1 MEVKPMPREIKAE
14 AIPDTLRICAEA
26 EPITLDLTAQSADG
40 KEKTPTFQGVGYTGG
55 LLQLGWGAP
64 VVIDL
69 EGMKVPNQRMP
80 ALLSH
85 DTSRI
90 VGHTESVE
98 ITPKRLYVSGSLSKI
113 GDAAAEVIGRGKE
126 AFPWQM
132 SVGANINAPPEF
144 IPRGESAKAN
154 GRNFDGPVHVVR
166 KSTLGEISFVAI
178 GADMGTSATVSAAA
192 TTLELSAMNPEFLA
206 WLKANEYTDAEAAAL
221 TGKKLSTLQAAWEAS
236 KSPVPKPVVTPATPA
251 NRGESLDAIIMA
263 QRIENE
269 RVEAITRIVAESIQ
283 VCPSKIDYFEELGQ
297 AAIKAN
303 GRDGKPAMSAREF
316 EITALRET
324 RGSPFVVAGSAS
336 RDKPIGQKVIE
347 AAMATHVGLPDAEK
361 HFDAPTLEAAHSKFG
376 GAGVSLLELIGMG
389 ARQNGWRGHSVKADL
404 RSACRHAFAVRDH
417 DVRASGPSTID
428 ISTILSN
435 TANKFLRI
443 GFESVESAW
452 RSIAAIR
459 SVNDFKEITSFSL
472 TGDLT
477 YEQVAPGGQIKHGTL
492 SETTYGNKADTFAKM
507 LGLDRRDLINDD
519 AGALNSAGRRLGR
532 GGALKFNLVFWTEW
546 LDDSAFFPTD
556 ASLANYDSGSD
567 SLLDVTGLNNITSI
581 FRAQTDPDGN
591 PLGVRPRIL
600 LVPVPLEGA
609 ALTLMN
615 SEKTNLVST
624 SVSIG
629 DANIWRNRYRVVS
642 SDYIAGSAAIL
653 KTWYLLADPNDLPA
667 IEACFLNGVEMPI
680 VESADMDFDRLGIS
694 LRGYHDFGVRKQEY
708 RAGVKSKGD
717 S

>member
-1 MEVKPMPREIKAE
+1 MQPKILAESLPTEI
-14 AIPDTLRICAEA
+14 RICAES
-26 EPITLDLTAQSADG
+26 EPMTLDLTAAAGEDKQ
-40 KEKTPTFQGVGYTGG
+40 PTFSGIGYTGG
-55 LLQLGWGAP
+55 LLQLGWGYP

-69 EGMKVPNQRMP
+69 EGMSVPNQRMP

-98 ITPKRLYVSGSLSKI
+98 VSQKRLRVSGSLSKI

-126 AFPWQM
+126 GFPWQM
-132 SVGANINAPPEF
+132 SVGANINASPEL
-144 IPRGESAKAN
+144 ISRGDVVKAN
-154 GRNFDGPVHVVR
+154 GRNFDGPVYIVR
-166 KSTLGEISFVAI
+166 KTTLGEISFVAI

-192 TTLELSAMNPEFLA
+192 KLLELSMNPEFLA

-236 KSPVPKPVVTPATPA
+236 KPKPAPAPHVETPPATLPIQ
-251 NRGESLDAIIMA
+251 GSLDSIIKA

-269 RVEAITRIVAESIQ
+269 RVEEITRIVAESIG
-283 VCPSKIDYFEELGQ
+283 VCPSRLDYFNELGQ

-303 GRDGKPAMSAREF
+303 GRDGKPVMSAREF
-316 EITALRET
+316 EIMALRET
-324 RGSPFVVAGSAS
+324 RGVPFAIAGGATSGKEVNS
-336 RDKPIGQKVIE
+336 DVIE
-347 AAMATHVGLPDAEK
+347 AAMCAHVGLPEAEK
-361 HFDAPTLEAAHSKFG
+361 HFKEPTLEAAHKKFG
-376 GAGVSLLELIGMG
+376 AAGVSLLELIGMG

-404 RSACRHAFAVRDH
+404 RAACRHAFREPDQNI
-417 DVRASGPSTID
+417 RASGPSTID
-428 ISTILSN
+428 IPTILSN
-435 TANKFLRI
+435 IANKFLRI

-532 GGALKFNLVFWTEW
+532 GGALKFNLVFWAEW
-546 LDDSAFFPTD
+546 LDDAAFFPTD
-556 ASLANYDSGSD
+556 KSLANYDDGSD

-600 LVPVPLEGA
+600 LVTVPLEGA
-609 ALTLMN
+609 ALGLMN

-624 SVSIG
+624 SVSVG
-629 DANIWRNRYRVVS
+629 DANIWRNRYEVVS

-667 IEACFLNGVEMPI
+667 IEACFLNGVDMPI
-680 VESADMDFDRLGIS
+680 VESADMDFDRLGIA

-717 S
+717 T